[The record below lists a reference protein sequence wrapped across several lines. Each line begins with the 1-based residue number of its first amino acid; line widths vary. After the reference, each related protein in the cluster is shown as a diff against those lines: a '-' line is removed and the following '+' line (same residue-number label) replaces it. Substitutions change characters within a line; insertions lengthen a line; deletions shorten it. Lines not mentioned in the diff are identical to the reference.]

1 VSIVSIPLSK
11 TGDNMKNIQF
21 RFKRPVAALASA
33 ALLALCASAQ
43 AVPTLESGDAGQTIA
58 TAQLSAGGAPITALR
73 GTLLSSSANDYADI
87 FRVYLYAGAAFSA
100 TTTGSPI
107 AFNNFDTSL
116 FLFNSAGVGVVA
128 NDDDPNVGPTSSITN
143 FSAAA
148 NGFYYLAIA
157 GSGYTPVSL
166 AGAIFGNLLGEDQ
179 VGPTGPGGAQ
189 ALSGWSSTSN
199 EGDAYEILLSNAF
212 AGPREVVVD
221 VPEPGSLLLAG
232 LGLSALVASRRRKAV

>member
-1 VSIVSIPLSK
+1 MK
-11 TGDNMKNIQF
+11 NMKP
-21 RFKRPVAALASA
+21 RFKRPVAAFASA
-33 ALLALCASAQ
+33 ALLALSASAH
-43 AVPTLESGDAGQTIA
+43 AVPTMEGGDAGQTIA
-58 TAQLSAGGAPITALR
+58 TAQSLAGGAPVTALR

-100 TTTGSPI
+100 TTTASAL

-116 FLFNSAGVGVVA
+116 FLFDSAGMGVLA
-128 NDDDPNVGPTSSITN
+128 NDDDPNVGPTSTITS

-166 AGAIFGNLLGEDQ
+166 AGAIFGNLVGQDQ
-179 VGPTGPGGAQ
+179 AGPTGPGGAQ
-189 ALSGWSSTSN
+189 ALSGWSSTSS
-199 EGDAYEILLSNAF
+199 EGDAYEILLTNAF
-212 AGPREVVVD
+212 SGPREVPVD

-232 LGLSALVASRRRKAV
+232 LGLSALAASRRRKPA